1 MKVVDLSTFWA
12 GAYLTCYLGAF
23 GAEIVKV
30 ESIQRPDGF
39 RYSGAWAYEGDRWYE
54 RSAMWQATNLNK
66 RDITLDLTSDKG
78 RDLVRRLVR
87 DADVVVENF
96 SPRVIEQFGLDY
108 ESLVKLKPD
117 VILVRMPGFGLQ
129 GPWRDYVGW
138 ALNFEQ
144 ASGMAAVT
152 GYAEGPPCNLQ
163 GPADPI
169 VGVHAGVALLAA
181 LEHRRR
187 TGEGQLIEIA
197 QAEVTA
203 CVTAEPVIEFSMNG
217 VVRPR
222 EGNRRRDCVQG
233 VYPSAVDGA
242 WVAISLRHDADW
254 AQLATA
260 MGRPA
265 LLDDARFASADHRQL
280 AHDDFDTVVADW
292 TRTRT
297 AAEIIDAL
305 SARRVPA
312 EQVLTP
318 DRMYDMP
325 QLDARGY
332 YEEVEHPVT
341 GPHRYPGWPLR
352 MTPGPSRHHRFAP
365 PTLGQHNEEIL
376 QGLGL
381 MGVELEELRARHV
394 IGETALNA

>member
-1 MKVVDLSTFWA
+1 M
-12 GAYLTCYLGAF
+12 
-23 GAEIVKV
+23 
-30 ESIQRPDGF
+30 
-39 RYSGAWAYEGDRWYE
+39 
-54 RSAMWQATNLNK
+54 
-66 RDITLDLTSDKG
+66 
-78 RDLVRRLVR
+78 
-87 DADVVVENF
+87 
-96 SPRVIEQFGLDY
+96 
-108 ESLVKLKPD
+108 
-117 VILVRMPGFGLQ
+117 
-129 GPWRDYVGW
+129 
-138 ALNFEQ
+138 
-144 ASGMAAVT
+144 
-152 GYAEGPPCNLQ
+152 
-163 GPADPI
+163 
-169 VGVHAGVALLAA
+169 
-181 LEHRRR
+181 
-187 TGEGQLIEIA
+187 
-197 QAEVTA
+197 
-203 CVTAEPVIEFSMNG
+203 TAEPVIEFSMNG

-260 MGRPA
+260 MGRPE

-365 PTLGQHNEEIL
+365 PTLGQHNEEIV

-381 MGVELEELRARHV
+381 TGAELEELRARHV